1 MTSCQSTPRR
11 TVEDDII
18 ALNQIS
24 NVKQKIETVGGRT
37 TKKREK
43 CHQARYCFFFS
54 TAFFSKSCRI
64 HRYPR
69 IIDEECYIRTQEN
82 KYP

>member
-1 MTSCQSTPRR
+1 MTTCQSTHRR

-43 CHQARYCFFFS
+43 CPQARYCFFSPPPHFS
-54 TAFFSKSCRI
+54 
-64 HRYPR
+64 
-69 IIDEECYIRTQEN
+69 EN
-82 KYP
+82 HVQFIATHAS